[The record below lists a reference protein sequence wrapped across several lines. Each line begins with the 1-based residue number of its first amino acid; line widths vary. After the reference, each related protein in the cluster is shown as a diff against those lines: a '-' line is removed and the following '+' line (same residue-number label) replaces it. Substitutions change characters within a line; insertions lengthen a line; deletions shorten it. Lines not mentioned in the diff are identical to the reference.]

1 MPPNAAVLLSC
12 VVPVLPAMSWPGIC
26 ARRPVPPVT
35 TPTIMLASV
44 FATPGLRASGLQW
57 SPVSIGLPSAPFSGW
72 PVRSRIAVTGVG
84 SQWVPLAAT
93 VE

>member
-1 MPPNAAVLLSC
+1 MPTNAAVLLSW
-12 VVPVLPAMSWPGIC
+12 VVPVLPAMSWPGM
-26 ARRPVPPVT
+26 AALRPVPPVT

-44 FATPGLRASGLQW
+44 FATPGLMAFGRAVVAGVQRAAVGARHRL
-57 SPVSIGLPSAPFSGW
+57 A
-72 PVRSRIAVTGVG
+72 VRSRIAVTGVG